1 MRLLLAWL
9 VHLYTALGAAVAVF
23 TLALAA
29 ADRYREALALMG
41 LALILDATDGTF
53 ARAARVKELVPRVDG
68 ARLDDIVDYLNYVLV
83 PCFLLLWA
91 DLLPAGHG
99 WWIVCLPL
107 LASAYGFSQTDAK
120 TADHHFLGFPSYWNV
135 VAFYCFVLDS
145 APWFNALVVI
155 VLSVMVFVPIRY
167 LYPSRNTLL
176 QGLHHHSGCDLG
188 GGVLRDRVPVA
199 RAALLPGSG
208 IVVLPRLLSRAVVL
222 VAHAVPR
229 LTAGL
234 TAEHRGGDRR
244 SPLPRY
250 LHYQD
255 GCLARWFQ
263 RLVAVDA
270 DGQHVGLGADLLL
283 AVQGAGQEGL
293 APLHL
298 ADGGAKLQGLPRGVG
313 RR

>member
-23 TLALAA
+23 TLALVATG
-29 ADRYREALALMG
+29 RYREALALMG

-53 ARAARVKELVPRVDG
+53 ARAARVKDLVPRVDG
-68 ARLDDIVDYLNYVLV
+68 ARLDDIVDYLNYVFV
-83 PCFLLLWA
+83 PCFLLAWA
-91 DLLPAGHG
+91 GLLPAGHG

-176 QGLHHHSGCDLG
+176 QGLTITLG
-188 GGVLRDRVPVA
+188 AIWGVLCLAVVY
-199 RAALLPGSG
+199 LLPDPPYSLVLGSLFFP
-208 IVVLPRLLSRAVVL
+208 VYYVALSL
-222 VAHAVPR
+222 WSHM
-229 LTAGL
+229 
-234 TAEHRGGDRR
+234 R
-244 SPLPRY
+244 SRS
-250 LHYQD
+250 
-255 GCLARWFQ
+255 
-263 RLVAVDA
+263 
-270 DGQHVGLGADLLL
+270 
-283 AVQGAGQEGL
+283 
-293 APLHL
+293 
-298 ADGGAKLQGLPRGVG
+298 
-313 RR
+313 